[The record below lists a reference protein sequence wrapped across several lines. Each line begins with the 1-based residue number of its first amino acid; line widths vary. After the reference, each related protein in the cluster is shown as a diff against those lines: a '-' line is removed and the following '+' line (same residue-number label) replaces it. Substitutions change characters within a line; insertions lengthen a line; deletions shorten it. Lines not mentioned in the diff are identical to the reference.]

1 MHSTLVQFSFNITEI
16 QTMFSD
22 FQPVSHQQ
30 WKDKISQEL
39 KERDFSEIISR
50 TDENFDILPFYQKAD
65 VPLANANCFLHNK
78 EYFYPQNIWKLF
90 LAMNNN
96 TSIPAGQNLQLILDD
111 FQGNE
116 GISVK
121 DDLDSLLQNVNV
133 ENSDVCFISGLQ
145 AIAIIELIKKY
156 NEKHGVMIRGNIDN
170 DPIINLFIRGVVA
183 SKEDMIRCK
192 NVITRCTENFM
203 GLSIQGQNFP
213 ELGANKVQE
222 LAFTFAAAIEYCDQ
236 LTDLGLS
243 YETIVGNMQFCF
255 GISGNYF
262 LEIAKLRAAKLLWA
276 NIASQL
282 NMSQTFPILIHGK
295 TSMYN
300 KSLQDNHTNII
311 RTTIEAM
318 AAVSGGCHALT
329 IYPYDYPTSSVQ
341 GVRIAKNIHHILHEE
356 AFFDQCLNAASGA
369 YYIEQLTEQF
379 VNSAWKLIQQVE
391 EKGGFSRATDFI
403 RESIAQQRQKKQQ
416 DVAQKKV
423 IFVGVN
429 KYQTED
435 HAAVT
440 PPPSSTTTSQS
451 TTQELDNPL
460 LTAEQVKEALEV
472 HGYNAIAKS
481 LCCAHPIEKALA
493 KYTPTVLAE

>member
-1 MHSTLVQFSFNITEI
+1 
-16 QTMFSD
+16 MFSD

-50 TDENFDILPFYQKAD
+50 TDENFDILPFYKKTDA
-65 VPLANANCFLHNK
+65 PHINCFLHNK
-78 EYFYPQNIWKLF
+78 EYFYPQNTWKLF
-90 LAMNNN
+90 LAMNSN
-96 TSIPAGQNLQLILDD
+96 TPIPAAQNLQLIFDD
-111 FQGNE
+111 FQGNG
-116 GISVK
+116 GISIEE
-121 DDLDSLLQNVNV
+121 DLDSLLQNVNV
-133 ENSDVCFISGLQ
+133 ENSDLCFVSGLQ
-145 AIAIIELIKKY
+145 AIATIELIKKY
-156 NEKHGVMIRGNIDN
+156 NKKHGVTIRGNIDN
-170 DPIINLFIRGVVA
+170 DPIIHLFTRGVVA
-183 SKEDMIRCK
+183 SKEDMMRCK
-192 NVITRCTENFM
+192 NIITNCSKNFL

-282 NMSQTFPILIHGK
+282 NMSQTFPILLHGK

-300 KSLQDNHTNII
+300 KSTQDNHTNII

-318 AAVSGGCHALT
+318 AAISGGCDALT
-329 IYPYDYPTSSVQ
+329 IYPYDYPTSSAQ
-341 GVRIAKNIHHILHEE
+341 GVRIAKNIHHILREE

-369 YYIEQLTEQF
+369 YYIEELTHQLA
-379 VNSAWKLIQQVE
+379 NSAWKLIQQVE
-391 EKGGFSRATDFI
+391 EKGGFSRATDFM
-403 RESIAQQRQKKQQ
+403 RESIAKQRQKKQQ
-416 DVAQKKV
+416 DVVQKKV

-429 KYQTED
+429 KYQMQDRGT
-435 HAAVT
+435 VT
-440 PPPSSTTTSQS
+440 PATIASQS
-451 TTQELDNPL
+451 TAQKLDNPL
-460 LTAEQVKEALEV
+460 LTAEQVREALEV
-472 HGYNAIAKS
+472 HGYNTIAKS
-481 LCCAHPIEKALA
+481 LCCAHPIEEALA
-493 KYTPTVLAE
+493 KYTPTVLSE